1 MRTSIHRGAIPL
13 PSAIINRCIA
23 LVSIGNILELYTPD
37 MVDVIDGIMTRMMTN
52 QITLTDLQSAR
63 WLCVEVM
70 NHDDVMEDLFNNVQ
84 DLSDVIGL
92 FIKAAYEPSRP
103 CSWS

>member
-1 MRTSIHRGAIPL
+1 
-13 PSAIINRCIA
+13 
-23 LVSIGNILELYTPD
+23 
-37 MVDVIDGIMTRMMTN
+37 MVDLIDGIMTRMMTN

-63 WLCVEVM
+63 WLCSEVM

-92 FIKAAYEPSRP
+92 FIDAAYEPPRS